1 MESSFASSLNDQ
13 NFQLSAS
20 KMLRPRQPLRA
31 VSTPV
36 TRLEIIGSLDVPRSP
51 PQYAARPPLLDW
63 SFLAPWQQ
71 DNHYILTGYR
81 VPSHSYRGSIQSLFY
96 LHNEFVN
103 IHSHML
109 GAFVF
114 LGIFLC
120 LYAFTDQPIDM
131 ADVVVFA
138 CFALGAIYCLSIS
151 ATFHLLMNHS
161 PSVCCFMNQLD
172 YVGIAALITGSFV
185 PSMYY
190 GFYCEP
196 LLRKS
201 YLTMVS
207 GLESCKHPLADR
219 SCLDLHNRDWLYN
232 CVYKLGVSNSIME
245 NISRVHVP
253 CYGLICDSP
262 CGARCCAFGRCADG
276 ETDGFVLGHLA
287 RLSLRDW
294 CHHLRCESI

>member
-1 MESSFASSLNDQ
+1 MEAGFRSTLNNQD
-13 NFQLSAS
+13 FQLPAS

-36 TRLEIIGSLDVPRSP
+36 TRLEIIGSLNVPQSP
-51 PQYAARPPLLDW
+51 QRYAARPPLLDW
-63 SFLAPWQQ
+63 NYLAPWQQ

-81 VPSHSYRGSIQSLFY
+81 VPSYSYRGSIQSLFY

-109 GAFVF
+109 GASVF
-114 LGIFLC
+114 LCIFLC
-120 LYAFTDQPIDM
+120 LYAFTDQPVNM

-138 CFALGAIYCLSIS
+138 CFAFGAIYCLSVS

-161 PSVCCFMNQLD
+161 PNVCGFMNQLD
-172 YVGIAALITGSFV
+172 YVGIAALIAGSFV

-201 YLTMVS
+201 YLAMA
-207 GLESCKHPLADR
+207 SCPQ
-219 SCLDLHNRDWLYN
+219 SCR
-232 CVYKLGVSNSIME
+232 
-245 NISRVHVP
+245 R
-253 CYGLICDSP
+253 
-262 CGARCCAFGRCADG
+262 
-276 ETDGFVLGHLA
+276 FV
-287 RLSLRDW
+287 
-294 CHHLRCESI
+294 C